1 MLVRTVKFSLDGLI
15 LIRVL
20 LVRFS
25 LALTRQTLLEFF
37 QALRFFQFE
46 VFFMSIGKRER
57 CATPEVNA
65 YHFLTALNDRQFV
78 PSYIDS
84 PMDVIPIRL
93 PDQFGISYLSVWI
106 ICKLLQSMHS
116 KVSRDSSDTN
126 FSQRLDSMRVAK
138 LLQRNRTA

>member
-1 MLVRTVKFSLDGLI
+1 MLVRTFEFPLNRLV

-37 QALRFFQFE
+37 QALRFFQLK
-46 VFFMSIGKRER
+46 VFFVSIRKRER
-57 CATPEVNA
+57 CTTPEVNA
-65 YHFLTALNDRQFV
+65 YHFIILLNDRQFV
-78 PSYIDS
+78 LVYIDR

-93 PDQFGISYLSVWI
+93 LDQFGISDFRIWI
-106 ICKLLQSMHS
+106 ICKLLQSTHS

-138 LLQRNRTA
+138 LFQWDRVE